1 MISDLNA
8 GAGTLEERIA
18 LLQILINM
26 QPDEKYLPKA
36 TIKQLD
42 LRTLANT
49 DETGVLI
56 THAVHLLI
64 RNQL

>member
-1 MISDLNA
+1 M
-8 GAGTLEERIA
+8 
-18 LLQILINM
+18 QILINM
-26 QPDEKYLPKA
+26 QPDEKYLSKT

-42 LRTLANT
+42 LRALANN

-64 RNQL
+64 RNQLEYTHLLQLINSKL

>member
-1 MISDLNA
+1 M
-8 GAGTLEERIA
+8 A

-26 QPDEKYLPKA
+26 QTDEKYLPKA
-36 TIKQLD
+36 AIKQLD
-42 LRTLANT
+42 LRALANS

-56 THAVHLLI
+56 TQAVHLLI